1 MERIYRVI
9 LFGLLIVGFLGAV
22 ASADSRDLV
31 SMIKD
36 IRLAQEVNDINSN
49 NWNQDVAN
57 INEDGLSR
65 VEALLSQGETTLDTH
80 SNQ

>member
-1 MERIYRVI
+1 
-9 LFGLLIVGFLGAV
+9 
-22 ASADSRDLV
+22 
-31 SMIKD
+31 MIKD

-65 VEALLSQGETTLDTH
+65 VEALLSQGETPLETH